1 MKLLLSTFLTFFLG
15 ISCFQKDVFQSD
27 VKKALKQTVNEY
39 QTNEYQKRLETGNDD
54 PTVS

>member
-1 MKLLLSTFLTFFLG
+1 MLSKGCIPKWREKGLEE
-15 ISCFQKDVFQSD
+15 
-27 VKKALKQTVNEY
+27 TVNEY